1 MHSCALASFC
11 SELSG
16 AYFGQAAPGG
26 GGYPPAPPVGPP
38 PHQIV
43 DPAKGT
49 HARASL
55 RPRCFSFLASPNSR
69 DTFCFRVRS
78 PACAQTAA
86 APATCGAASTRART
100 GAPGRASRAAAP
112 AAACRRARPATRRP
126 AASATRAGP
135 RTATG
140 PNARERRRAAGGW
153 GGGRRWHRVRCSP
166 AESSQRERRAH
177 HWPVL
182 YCDPSALDVG
192 CVRSAVSFLCSF

>member
-49 HARASL
+49 HGGPLSVHDAICSWRRL
-55 RPRCFSFLASPNSR
+55 TLATSS
-69 DTFCFRVRS
+69 VS
-78 PACAQTAA
+78 ACAQTSA

-166 AESSQRERRAH
+166 AESSQRERGGRTTG
-177 HWPVL
+177 
-182 YCDPSALDVG
+182 PSCTVIHRL
-192 CVRSAVSFLCSF
+192 